1 MRNKK
6 NITIFTS
13 ITVIIMHFTN
23 VFSQDLDPR
32 AYSKIPINASTVI
45 TGIALTSGEVVTEPS
60 MQIENIKANVQSTSI
75 GVAHS
80 FAFFG
85 MTSQVLVAVPYS
97 WAKVT
102 GDVEDISEEV
112 SRSGFSDLRFR
123 FSVLFLGAPALDV
136 KDISKL
142 KQRNTI
148 LGASINVAAPTG
160 QFFSDKLI
168 NLGTNRWSFRPEL
181 AISQPIGKRFLFD
194 FYTGVWFF
202 TDNNS
207 FFPGESKRT
216 QDPLGTLQA
225 HISYNISPFFW
236 LALDA
241 TYYVGGNS
249 YVNGQSDNNGQSNSR
264 IGVTA
269 SIPTGKGSS
278 LRLAASTGA
287 IVRIGQNFDIYSIGW
302 QKSWLTKKSK
312 K

>member
-1 MRNKK
+1 
-6 NITIFTS
+6 
-13 ITVIIMHFTN
+13 
-23 VFSQDLDPR
+23 
-32 AYSKIPINASTVI
+32 
-45 TGIALTSGEVVTEPS
+45 
-60 MQIENIKANVQSTSI
+60 
-75 GVAHS
+75 
-80 FAFFG
+80 
-85 MTSQVLVAVPYS
+85 
-97 WAKVT
+97 
-102 GDVEDISEEV
+102 
-112 SRSGFSDLRFR
+112 
-123 FSVLFLGAPALDV
+123 
-136 KDISKL
+136 
-142 KQRNTI
+142 
-148 LGASINVAAPTG
+148 
-160 QFFSDKLI
+160 
-168 NLGTNRWSFRPEL
+168 LGTNRWSFRPEL

-264 IGVTA
+264 IGLTA